1 MKRYL
6 TENIQFVIICL
17 VWVAGG
23 MISSAANLVVVPL
36 TLLLFYKKE
45 FEAEMLIG
53 FLIVL
58 TFSDSRLFSFQ
69 WAGQVKNIY
78 ILLIALMT
86 YKLYGEDFV
95 KVKIHL
101 FILPFILI
109 ASYCIFYSPNISVSI
124 QKTLSY
130 FLLFFSVP
138 NMFSYLYNKYGQELI
153 KGLVI
158 GVFLILVAGLLL
170 KYVSPPMAS
179 LAGRFRGML
188 GNPNGLAIYCFLF
201 AIFFTIVLEFFP
213 SIFSRNEKIL
223 IFAVILFSLLFSGAR
238 GSLVSLII
246 FFIFR
251 YFQKLSPVLGF
262 ILLILITA
270 SYELI
275 TTNIEVIIYSLGLE
289 EYLRVDTIKSGSG
302 RLFAW
307 EFAWSQIEKSYFF
320 GRGFSFNEYVFH
332 ENYAYL
338 LQLGHQGSSAHNAYL
353 TFWLDTG
360 LVGLVAFLSGLISFI
375 FSISKYSISVFPLL
389 YAVLFSNQFESWLTA
404 SLNPFTILF
413 LLSLSMI
420 FVVSKERILS
430 DKSDDTTNSVE
441 LEVSHA

>member
-1 MKRYL
+1 VKRYL

-86 YKLYGEDFV
+86 YKLYREDFV

-201 AIFFTIVLEFFP
+201 AIFF
-213 SIFSRNEKIL
+213 R
-223 IFAVILFSLLFSGAR
+223 
-238 GSLVSLII
+238 
-246 FFIFR
+246 
-251 YFQKLSPVLGF
+251 
-262 ILLILITA
+262 
-270 SYELI
+270 
-275 TTNIEVIIYSLGLE
+275 
-289 EYLRVDTIKSGSG
+289 
-302 RLFAW
+302 
-307 EFAWSQIEKSYFF
+307 
-320 GRGFSFNEYVFH
+320 
-332 ENYAYL
+332 
-338 LQLGHQGSSAHNAYL
+338 
-353 TFWLDTG
+353 
-360 LVGLVAFLSGLISFI
+360 
-375 FSISKYSISVFPLL
+375 VFP
-389 YAVLFSNQFESWLTA
+389 
-404 SLNPFTILF
+404 
-413 LLSLSMI
+413 
-420 FVVSKERILS
+420 
-430 DKSDDTTNSVE
+430 
-441 LEVSHA
+441 

>member
-1 MKRYL
+1 VKRYL

-17 VWVAGG
+17 LWVTIG
-23 MISSAANLVVVPL
+23 MFMSAANLVIVPL

-45 FEAEMLIG
+45 FETELLIG
-53 FLIVL
+53 FLVVL

-78 ILLIALMT
+78 ILLIALIS
-86 YKLYGEDFV
+86 YKKYGTDFI

-109 ASYCIFYSPNISVSI
+109 AAYCIVYSPDISTSV

-138 NMFSYLYNKYGQELI
+138 NMFSYLYNKYGQEFI
-153 KGLVI
+153 KGIVI
-158 GVFLILVAGLLL
+158 SVFLILIAGLIF
-170 KYVSPPMAS
+170 KYLSPPMTS

-213 SIFSRNEKIL
+213 SIFSKNEKIL
-223 IFAVILFSLLFSGAR
+223 IYAVVILSLLFSGAR

-246 FFIFR
+246 FFMFR
-251 YFQKLSPVLGF
+251 YFHKLSPVLGF
-262 ILLILITA
+262 ILLVLITA

-275 TTNIEVIIYSLGLE
+275 TSNIEVIIYSLGLD

-302 RLFAW
+302 RLVAWQFAW
-307 EFAWSQIEKSYFF
+307 TQIEKSYFF

-332 ENYAYL
+332 ENYLYL
-338 LQLGHQGSSAHNAYL
+338 LAMGHQGSSAHNAYL

-360 LVGLVAFLSGLISFI
+360 LVGLVAFLGGLISFV

-413 LLSLSMI
+413 LLSLSLI
-420 FVVSKERILS
+420 FVVSKDRILS
-430 DKSDDTTNSVE
+430 DKQEDISNLGD
-441 LEVSHA
+441 LEVSNA